1 MGLNTSLCNWLLD
14 FLNGRPQVVR
24 ALTKGTYVHNPLLQL
39 LNVRRIIRGSGPP
52 RFHLVMS
59 DGLHT
64 MSTFWLVTKLN
75 CLVEKNCLLP
85 YCVCLLKR
93 RVTNILKDGRC
104 MVTVLEMEVVM
115 SAEEVGGKIGTPTP
129 YVEGKTTKI
138 TTTTIKH
145 QLLLPSQ
152 DLSMSS
158 PGQRRTLQNQVS
170 AESHAAAST
179 STASPHNQPRAAS
192 SFTRDPAGR
201 GDSGK
206 KTLIVVPIACLSP
219 YQTKWTIR
227 ARVTKKNNTLP
238 WSNLRREVKLF
249 SFEIVDE
256 SGEIGVTA
264 FDKEVDKFF
273 SLLETGK
280 VYYISRGK
288 LKEAN
293 KKYNTLKNNYEMTL
307 LSETSIVPCED
318 DQDLPMVECDFIL
331 TTQLEH
337 TENDDIIDVIGVCR
351 SVDDLSSFT
360 DKTGRQEYKRDI
372 HLVYTSGKAVAVT
385 LWGEQTEMFDG
396 SVQPIVA
403 IKRARLSDF
412 GGQSVSAIFSSAV
425 MVNPD
430 IPEAHR
436 LRRWYDQEGHALD
449 GQSLTELRPAG
460 GGANTCWKTLSDVK
474 TEQLGDKADYFSCV
488 ATVLFSGKE
497 SCLYQACPSADCKK
511 KVIEQPNGLY
521 HCEKCDKQFPNYKYC
536 CLLSANIADFSDNQW
551 VTCFHETAEGT
562 LGHNA
567 ETLGLLKDTD
577 DAAFDEVFQK
587 VNFTTHIFRNNRV
600 KLETYNDESRVKA
613 MVMEVK
619 PLDHREYSRRLI
631 SNIRNMAA

>member
-1 MGLNTSLCNWLLD
+1 MTLNLTD
-14 FLNGRPQVVR
+14 GAIE

-39 LNVRRIIRGSGPP
+39 LNIHRIIRGSGPP

-64 MSTFWLVTKLN
+64 MSSFWLDPQMN
-75 CLVEKNCLLP
+75 RLVEENCLLP

-93 RVTNILKDGRC
+93 SVTNILKDGRC
-104 MVTVLEMEVVM
+104 MVTVLEMEVVK

-129 YVEGKTTKI
+129 YVE
-138 TTTTIKH
+138 
-145 QLLLPSQ
+145 
-152 DLSMSS
+152 
-158 PGQRRTLQNQVS
+158 GQRRTLQNQVS

-179 STASPHNQPRAAS
+179 STASPHTQPSAS
-192 SFTRDPAGR
+192 SSTRDPVGR

-227 ARVTKKNNTLP
+227 ARVTKKNNILP
-238 WSNLRREVKLF
+238 WSNLRREGKLF

-280 VYYISRGK
+280 LSLEVTCDYCFTFHSEVTCDHCFTFHNPLK
-288 LKEAN
+288 L
-293 KKYNTLKNNYEMTL
+293 Y
-307 LSETSIVPCED
+307 
-318 DQDLPMVECDFIL
+318 
-331 TTQLEH
+331 
-337 TENDDIIDVIGVCR
+337 VIGVCR

-360 DKTGRQEYKRDI
+360 AKTGRQEYKRDI
-372 HLVYTSGKAVAVT
+372 HLVDTSGKAVTVT
-385 LWGEQTEMFDG
+385 LWGEQAEMFDG

-403 IKRARLSDF
+403 VKRARLSDF

-430 IPEAHR
+430 IPEAHG

-460 GGANTCWKTLSDVK
+460 GGANTCWITLSDVK
-474 TEQLGDKADYFSCV
+474 TEQLGQGDEADYFSCV

-511 KVIEQPNGLY
+511 KVKEQPNGLY

-536 CLLSANIADFSDNQW
+536 VMLSANIADFSDNQW
-551 VTCFHETAEGT
+551 VTCFHETAEGI

-567 ETLGLLKDTD
+567 ETLGQLKDTD
-577 DAAFDEVFQK
+577 EAAFDEVFQK
-587 VNFTTHIFRNNRV
+587 VNFTTHIFRNRV

-619 PLDHREYSRRLI
+619 PVDHREYSRRLI

>member
-1 MGLNTSLCNWLLD
+1 V
-14 FLNGRPQVVR
+14 PQNI
-24 ALTKGTYVHNPLLQL
+24 H
-39 LNVRRIIRGSGPP
+39 RIIRGSGPP

-64 MSTFWLVTKLN
+64 MSSFWLDPQMN
-75 CLVEKNCLLP
+75 RLVEENCLLP

-93 RVTNILKDGRC
+93 SVTNILKDGRC
-104 MVTVLEMEVVM
+104 MVTVLEMEVVK

-129 YVEGKTTKI
+129 YVEGKAT
-138 TTTTIKH
+138 
-145 QLLLPSQ
+145 P
-152 DLSMSS
+152 
-158 PGQRRTLQNQVS
+158 
-170 AESHAAAST
+170 
-179 STASPHNQPRAAS
+179 TATVIN
-192 SFTRDPAGR
+192 
-201 GDSGK
+201 
-206 KTLIVVPIACLSP
+206 LI
-219 YQTKWTIR
+219 WTIR
-227 ARVTKKNNTLP
+227 ARVTKKNNILP
-238 WSNLRREVKLF
+238 WRNLRREGKLF

-331 TTQLEH
+331 IAQLKHMEKD
-337 TENDDIIDVIGVCR
+337 NIIDVIGVCR

-360 DKTGRQEYKRDI
+360 AKTGRQEYKRDI
-372 HLVYTSGKAVAVT
+372 HLVDTSGKAVAVT
-385 LWGEQTEMFDG
+385 LWGEQAEMFDG
-396 SVQPIVA
+396 SAQPIVA
-403 IKRARLSDF
+403 VKRARLSDF

-474 TEQLGDKADYFSCV
+474 TEQLGQGDEADYFSCV

-536 CLLSANIADFSDNQW
+536 VMLSANITDFSDNQW
-551 VTCFHETAEGT
+551 VTCFHETAEGI

-567 ETLGLLKDTD
+567 ETLGQLKDTD
-577 DAAFDEVFQK
+577 EAAFDEVFQK
-587 VNFTTHIFRNNRV
+587 VNFTTHIFRNRV

-619 PLDHREYSRRLI
+619 PVDHREYSRRLI

>member
-1 MGLNTSLCNWLLD
+1 MLVNKRNSVTFYLIVLSQLV
-14 FLNGRPQVVR
+14 FTIPVIY
-24 ALTKGTYVHNPLLQL
+24 YVNKQH
-39 LNVRRIIRGSGPP
+39 V
-52 RFHLVMS
+52 
-59 DGLHT
+59 
-64 MSTFWLVTKLN
+64 STN
-75 CLVEKNCLLP
+75 
-85 YCVCLLKR
+85 
-93 RVTNILKDGRC
+93 TNILLGYSL
-104 MVTVLEMEVVM
+104 VLK
-115 SAEEVGGKIGTPTP
+115 SS
-129 YVEGKTTKI
+129 I
-138 TTTTIKH
+138 TNIQTI
-145 QLLLPSQ
+145 
-152 DLSMSS
+152 
-158 PGQRRTLQNQVS
+158 
-170 AESHAAAST
+170 
-179 STASPHNQPRAAS
+179 PHNGKSKTALWSRFSSRISLYFALFIFALILTSLPVPAAEKHPQRMMLPPPC
-192 SFTRDPAGR
+192 FTVGMVPGFIQTSCLAFTPKSAFWQNP
-201 GDSGK
+201 SG
-206 KTLIVVPIACLSP
+206 L
-219 YQTKWTIR
+219 WTIR
-227 ARVTKKNNTLP
+227 ARVTKKNNILP
-238 WSNLRREVKLF
+238 WRNLRREGKLF

-331 TTQLEH
+331 IAQLKHMEKD
-337 TENDDIIDVIGVCR
+337 NIIDVIGVCR

-360 DKTGRQEYKRDI
+360 AKTGRQEYKRDI
-372 HLVYTSGKAVAVT
+372 HLVDTSGKAVAVT
-385 LWGEQTEMFDG
+385 LWGEQAEMFDG
-396 SVQPIVA
+396 SAQPIVA
-403 IKRARLSDF
+403 VKRARLSDF

-474 TEQLGDKADYFSCV
+474 TEQLGQGDEADYFSCV

-536 CLLSANIADFSDNQW
+536 VMLSANITDFSDNQW
-551 VTCFHETAEGT
+551 VTCFHETAEGI

-567 ETLGLLKDTD
+567 ETLGQLKDTD
-577 DAAFDEVFQK
+577 EAAFDEVFQK
-587 VNFTTHIFRNNRV
+587 VNFTTHIFRNRV

-619 PLDHREYSRRLI
+619 PVDHREYSRRLI

>member
-1 MGLNTSLCNWLLD
+1 
-14 FLNGRPQVVR
+14 
-24 ALTKGTYVHNPLLQL
+24 
-39 LNVRRIIRGSGPP
+39 
-52 RFHLVMS
+52 
-59 DGLHT
+59 
-64 MSTFWLVTKLN
+64 
-75 CLVEKNCLLP
+75 
-85 YCVCLLKR
+85 
-93 RVTNILKDGRC
+93 

-129 YVEGKTTKI
+129 YVEV
-138 TTTTIKH
+138 
-145 QLLLPSQ
+145 
-152 DLSMSS
+152 SS

-170 AESHAAAST
+170 AVSHAAAST

-192 SFTRDPAGR
+192 SSTRDPAGR
-201 GDSGK
+201 GDSRK

-227 ARVTKKNNTLP
+227 ARVTKKNNILP
-238 WSNLRREVKLF
+238 WSNLRREGKLF

-280 VYYISRGK
+280 MYYISQGK

-293 KKYNTLKNNYEMTL
+293 KKYNTLKNNYEMIL

-331 TTQLEH
+331 IAQLEH
-337 TENDDIIDVIGVCR
+337 MEKDDIIDVIGVCR

-360 DKTGRQEYKRDI
+360 AKTGRQQYKRDI
-372 HLVYTSGKAVAVT
+372 HLVDTSGKAVAVT
-385 LWGEQTEMFDG
+385 LWGEQAEMFDG

-403 IKRARLSDF
+403 VKRARLSDF

-425 MVNPD
+425 MVNPE

-474 TEQLGDKADYFSCV
+474 TEQLGQGDK
-488 ATVLFSGKE
+488 
-497 SCLYQACPSADCKK
+497 
-511 KVIEQPNGLY
+511 
-521 HCEKCDKQFPNYKYC
+521 
-536 CLLSANIADFSDNQW
+536 ANIADFSDNQW
-551 VTCFHETAEGT
+551 VTCFHETAEGI

-567 ETLGLLKDTD
+567 ETLGQLKDTD
-577 DAAFDEVFQK
+577 EAAFDELFQK
-587 VNFTTHIFRNNRV
+587 VNFTTHIFRNRV

-619 PLDHREYSRRLI
+619 PVDHREYSRRLI

>member
-1 MGLNTSLCNWLLD
+1 
-14 FLNGRPQVVR
+14 
-24 ALTKGTYVHNPLLQL
+24 
-39 LNVRRIIRGSGPP
+39 
-52 RFHLVMS
+52 
-59 DGLHT
+59 
-64 MSTFWLVTKLN
+64 
-75 CLVEKNCLLP
+75 
-85 YCVCLLKR
+85 
-93 RVTNILKDGRC
+93 

-129 YVEGKTTKI
+129 YVEV
-138 TTTTIKH
+138 
-145 QLLLPSQ
+145 
-152 DLSMSS
+152 SS

-170 AESHAAAST
+170 AVSHAAAST

-192 SFTRDPAGR
+192 SSTRDPAGR
-201 GDSGK
+201 GDSRK

-227 ARVTKKNNTLP
+227 ARVTKKNNILP
-238 WSNLRREVKLF
+238 WSNLRREGKLF

-280 VYYISRGK
+280 MYYISQGK

-293 KKYNTLKNNYEMTL
+293 KKYNTLKNNYEMIL

-331 TTQLEH
+331 IAQLEH
-337 TENDDIIDVIGVCR
+337 MEKDDIIDVIGVCR

-360 DKTGRQEYKRDI
+360 AKTGRQQYKRDI
-372 HLVYTSGKAVAVT
+372 HLVDTSGKAVAVT
-385 LWGEQTEMFDG
+385 LWGEQAEMFDG

-403 IKRARLSDF
+403 VKRARLSDF

-425 MVNPD
+425 MVNPE

-474 TEQLGDKADYFSCV
+474 TEQLGQGDKADYFSCV

-536 CLLSANIADFSDNQW
+536 VMLSANIADFSDNQW
-551 VTCFHETAEGT
+551 VTCFHETAEGI

-567 ETLGLLKDTD
+567 ETLGQLKDTD
-577 DAAFDEVFQK
+577 EAAFDELFQK
-587 VNFTTHIFRNNRV
+587 VNFTTHIFRNRV

-619 PLDHREYSRRLI
+619 PVDHREYSRRLI